1 MIRRV
6 RERTGL
12 YRSSQTAKALGI
24 SVRTLYRLLAA
35 GKIPEPLRNPD
46 NGYRMWSE
54 FDLEELRVGLKR
66 WTR

>member
-1 MIRRV
+1 M
-6 RERTGL
+6 RERAGL
-12 YRSSQTAKALGI
+12 YRSSQAAKALGI

-54 FDLEELRVGLKR
+54 FDLEELRTGLKR